1 VRLLTLTGPGG
12 VGKTRLSL
20 KVARDVAGSFADGVA
35 FVDLT
40 EVADPTRF
48 APTVAHALGLQDTGN
63 RSPFDLLL
71 AHLHEKDLLLVLD
84 NFERVTTAALLLVRL
99 LAWCPRL
106 KSLVTSRVALM
117 VRGEQRFVVQPLETP
132 APSTHHDAATV
143 EGSPAVAL
151 FVERARAVD
160 PTFQLT
166 DANAAA
172 VAEICVR
179 LDGLPLAI
187 ELSASRASLLPPEAL
202 LTRLSSGLGL
212 LEGGAPDAPERQQ
225 TMRGAIVWSYDLLN
239 EDKKALLR
247 RLSVFEGGWTI
258 EAAEAVCAERGESL
272 DVLGGLSSLVDASL
286 LRREMDDEPRLRML
300 AVIREHARELLVES
314 GEADATRGR
323 HAGYFVGLSGAAE
336 SALFGPDHAAW
347 LERLEREHDNLR
359 AALGWARET
368 GDVETG
374 LCLAGSLCEF
384 WWTRGHLGEGRRWV
398 EWFLSEGSKGEGQPA
413 RAGARAKALYGSG
426 LLAHGQGDNRRAAA
440 FYEEALGLYRELG
453 DQAGTTATLLE
464 LGSVNMALG
473 DYDRAED
480 LSAQGLALSRTS
492 GDDLSAAIA
501 SGTLGRVARHRGD
514 AASAVS
520 RFEESLDL
528 YGKVGYGRGRAYAL
542 ANLGFLALESGDA
555 ERAQALQEQS
565 LDLYQELKD
574 KAGRAYA
581 LTNLADAAH
590 ERGDKERATALYEE
604 ALALQRELGNERGAA
619 RALAGLTTGR

>member
-1 VRLLTLTGPGG
+1 MTQEELAERAGVTAKAISMLERGGRKRPYPHTIRSLADALELSEGERAALLAAVPKRETFRTPLLAPSVLPVPPTPLVGRGRDVEEIARLLQLPEVRLLTLTGPGG

-20 KVARDVAGSFADGVA
+20 QVARDVAGSFPDGVG

-48 APTVAHALGLQDTGN
+48 APTVAHALGLQDTGSM
-63 RSPFDLLL
+63 SPFDLLL

-99 LAWCPRL
+99 LAGCPRL

-132 APSTHHDAATV
+132 APSTHPDVATV
-143 EGSPAVAL
+143 EGSPAVTL

-160 PTFQLT
+160 PTFRLT

-172 VAEICVR
+172 VAELCRR

-187 ELSASRASLLPPEAL
+187 ELLASRASLLPPEVL
-202 LTRLSSGLGL
+202 LTRLSTGLGL

-225 TMRGAIVWSYDLLN
+225 TMRGAIVWGYDLLT
-239 EDKKALLR
+239 EDRKALFR
-247 RLSVFEGGWTI
+247 RLSVFEGGCTI
-258 EAAEAVCAERGESL
+258 EAAEAVCAGPGESL
-272 DVLGGLSSLVDASL
+272 DVLGDLSSLVDASL
-286 LRREMDDEPRLRML
+286 LRREMEPDDEPRLRML

-323 HAGYFVGLSGAAE
+323 HAGYFVGFSGTAE

-374 LCLAGSLCEF
+374 LRLAGSLCEF
-384 WWTRGHLGEGRRWV
+384 WWTRGHLSEGRQWV
-398 EWFLSEGSKGEGQPA
+398 EWFLAEDSKGEDQQA
-413 RAGARAKALYGSG
+413 RAPARAKAVYGSG

-440 FYEEALGLYRELG
+440 LHEEALGLYRELG
-453 DQAGTTATLLE
+453 DRAGTTATLVE
-464 LGSVNMALG
+464 LGSVSVALG
-473 DYDRAED
+473 DYDRAEE
-480 LSAQGLALSRTS
+480 LSAEGLALSLTS

-501 SGTLGRVARHRGD
+501 SGTLGRVARHRG
-514 AASAVS
+514 
-520 RFEESLDL
+520 
-528 YGKVGYGRGRAYAL
+528 
-542 ANLGFLALESGDA
+542 
-555 ERAQALQEQS
+555 
-565 LDLYQELKD
+565 
-574 KAGRAYA
+574 
-581 LTNLADAAH
+581 
-590 ERGDKERATALYEE
+590 
-604 ALALQRELGNERGAA
+604 
-619 RALAGLTTGR
+619 